1 MPWFKKDE
9 ADLPESLKGKTQEE
23 ITQMLADAEALKA
36 ENATLRTQNAEVNSK
51 FESFGNT
58 LQEMSTRL
66 DGMATPK
73 RAEGDGGNGEAANF
87 LTDPDRAFA
96 ERAAPI
102 VGLLL
107 STSASIAK
115 QQARESAAMRQRT
128 QKNNIDGQLFDRFDD
143 EIMALAKTCSPQQLA
158 SPQTWTHLFYNVK
171 GRHTD
176 EIVTANIDKK
186 GEFFVES
193 AQRAVSQDVKNEDTL
208 TPQQIKIA
216 EKMGVTPENYLKRKK
231 EMVVGAPENI

>member
-9 ADLPESLKGKTQEE
+9 PDLPEALKGKTQEE
-23 ITQMLADAEALKA
+23 LTQLLADAEALKA
-36 ENATLRTQNAEVNSK
+36 ENATLKTQNAEANSK
-51 FESFGNT
+51 FESFGAT
-58 LQEMSTRL
+58 LTEMNTRL
-66 DGMATPK
+66 EGLATPK
-73 RAEGDGGNGEAANF
+73 KPENEGSNNEAANF

-107 STSASIAK
+107 STSATIAK

-158 SPQTWTHLFYNVK
+158 APATWTHLFYNVK

-193 AQRAVSQDVKNEDTL
+193 AQRAASSEVKQEDTL
-208 TPQQIKIA
+208 TPQQIRIA
-216 EKMGVTPENYLKRKK
+216 EKMGVKPENYLKNKK
-231 EMVVGAPENI
+231 EMIVGVPETI